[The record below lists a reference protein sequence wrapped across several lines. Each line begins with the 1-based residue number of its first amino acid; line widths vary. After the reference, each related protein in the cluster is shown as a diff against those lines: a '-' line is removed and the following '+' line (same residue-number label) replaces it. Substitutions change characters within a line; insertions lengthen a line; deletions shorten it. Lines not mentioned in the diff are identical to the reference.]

1 MLKKT
6 FLSARSLAIMQSYGK
21 TDGNNRYGYG
31 LMQKYIERGANSG
44 IGHAGRDVGY
54 TCNLFYF
61 PAKNVTH
68 IFFINYGTDGNS
80 KLREKFYQFQEELLD
95 ITLN

>member
-1 MLKKT
+1 
-6 FLSARSLAIMQSYGK
+6 MQSYGK